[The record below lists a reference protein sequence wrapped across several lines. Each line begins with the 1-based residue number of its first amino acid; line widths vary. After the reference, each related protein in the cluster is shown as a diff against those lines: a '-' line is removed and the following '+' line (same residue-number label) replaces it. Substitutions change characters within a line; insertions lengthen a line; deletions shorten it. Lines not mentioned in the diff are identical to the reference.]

1 MASTIGFR
9 MVCHA
14 GIMALNRLSKKA
26 RINAAKNN
34 PGRINMGTVNR
45 TSALNRNDL
54 ATKSIPIESTIPIA
68 APIKVITMFSEST

>member
-34 PGRINMGTVNR
+34 PGRINIGTVNR
-45 TSALNRNDL
+45 TSASNRNDL